1 VRRLLAT
8 SDLQRGARPRG
19 AGELHQ
25 ELHGSLHVDNIVI
38 RLCKAYMVTS
48 TLEIVASGNVTID
61 APLELLVRVSDD

>member
-8 SDLQRGARPRG
+8 CDLQCGARPRG
-19 AGELHQ
+19 AG